1 VGLGIPAEY
10 DALSDAEDPE
20 VERTLAVLD
29 ATELSVVVLDA
40 TKLSVAMLDATDLS
54 VVVRDDVKAD

>member
-1 VGLGIPAEY
+1 MGLGIPAEY

-29 ATELSVVVLDA
+29 ATELSVAVLDA
-40 TKLSVAMLDATDLS
+40 TELS
-54 VVVRDDVKAD
+54 VVVSDDVKAD